1 MFETIKTILLV
12 LLLIYGVVLS
22 VLYWTDYTNRENYQK
37 EKNNTLVYKE
47 NELKKRESIV
57 VDKEICFRE
66 LTKLKTIQNSVLD
79 ILKSYSVPT
88 GNFQEEKTKQPINN
102 SEEERRHSEETRT

>member
-1 MFETIKTILLV
+1 MIETIKTILLV
-12 LLLIYGVVLS
+12 LLLIYSVIIS
-22 VLYWTDYTNRENYQK
+22 VLYWTDYINKENYQK
-37 EKNNTLVYKE
+37 DKNESLTYKE

-79 ILKSYSVPT
+79 ILKSNSVPT
-88 GNFQEEKTKQPINN
+88 KNIQEENAKK
-102 SEEERRHSEETRT
+102 